1 MWRDARG
8 RYHMLGHSMGEGAGL
23 VGEHAFS
30 ADGVA
35 WTQAPTPPYTWAV
48 ARADG
53 TVFNLTRRERP
64 QLVFDGASAR
74 PLALSAGAKPDCGS
88 GCDFTRSADSTG
100 RPSGPQ
106 REATCHAA
114 GVPTAAPVT
123 TVAVSRATQG

>member
-1 MWRDARG
+1 
-8 RYHMLGHSMGEGAGL
+8 MLGHSMGEGAGL

-74 PLALSAGAKPDCGS
+74 PLALSTGAKPDCGS
-88 GCDFTRSADSTG
+88 GCDFTYTFLPVQSHSHRAAAFRRRRLPRGPGVD
-100 RPSGPQ
+100 RP
-106 REATCHAA
+106 
-114 GVPTAAPVT
+114 APVRGGPRN
-123 TVAVSRATQG
+123 SE